1 MSDEQPIDE
10 EPEEPE
16 EPEQRGPTFPV
27 RRQATP
33 QQAIVAIAFVFFLGV
48 AIGFL
53 LCRTF

>member
-1 MSDEQPIDE
+1 MSEEHPVDDDEPNE
-10 EPEEPE
+10 KAL
-16 EPEQRGPTFPV
+16 TFPI
-27 RRQATP
+27 RRQASP

>member
-1 MSDEQPIDE
+1 MSDQHPVEDD
-10 EPEEPE
+10 EPED
-16 EPEQRGPTFPV
+16 GPALTFPV

-33 QQAIVAIAFVFFLGV
+33 QQALVAIAFVFFLGV

>member
-1 MSDEQPIDE
+1 MSDQHPVDDD
-10 EPEEPE
+10 EPEDSALA
-16 EPEQRGPTFPV
+16 FPV